1 MRSYSFAIISDGK
14 ERGKLSAELASIRA
28 QAMPNAEILIGGN
41 APQELAAPDVTL
53 VQMPELAEAGRLG
66 AMRNALCALAG
77 GEVLIVADDD
87 MLFHEDFYR
96 GLLEYGDGF
105 DVLNCR
111 ILNPDGTR
119 FWDWAA
125 NGGPRGHSLMDYGE
139 VDPWVYIT
147 GGLCIMR
154 REVFEK
160 VQWDGTLGF
169 YQGEDIDFSER
180 VKVAGFKIAF
190 NPHSTVT
197 HDDPRYTQVGNGVIR
212 K

>member
-1 MRSYSFAIISDGK
+1 MNRISFCIIADGK
-14 ERGKLSAELASIRA
+14 EPDKLAAEVASIRA
-28 QAMPNAEILIGGN
+28 LEIPDFEMLIAGEPPPMPGC
-41 APQELAAPDVTL
+41 ELL
-53 VQMPELAEAGRLG
+53 LMPEDARAGRLG
-66 AMRNALCALAG
+66 AMRNALCKASIG
-77 GEVLIVADDD
+77 NVLVVADDD